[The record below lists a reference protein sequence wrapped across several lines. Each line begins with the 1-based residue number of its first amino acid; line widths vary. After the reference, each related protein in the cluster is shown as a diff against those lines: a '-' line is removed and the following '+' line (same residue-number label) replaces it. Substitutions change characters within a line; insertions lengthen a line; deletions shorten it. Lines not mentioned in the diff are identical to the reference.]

1 MPPKA
6 ISELDFVR
14 AARVIFGARFDYSEL
29 RPIRGG
35 LDYARIICR
44 SHGPSK
50 QLVSQHLK
58 GAIGCPA
65 CKASARRLTRDE
77 FVARARKVHKAKFDY
92 HGTNYI
98 DARTKVI
105 VVCKKHGPF
114 KVAPFLHLRGAGGC
128 IGCKTGRLTT
138 EQFIARSKR
147 LFPGKYDYAETSFAL
162 TTDTIRI
169 ICPTHGSFEQLASNH
184 LAGKEGCAKCAYQKR
199 FGFARQSHVK
209 LSGRSKRSRFELTKK
224 RLSQEEFMERA
235 MAAHGKR
242 YDLSLAIYRTQYDA
256 VSVRCGQHGLF
267 TIAPQN
273 LWKGGGCPNCARAE
287 RGMARRLTTEE
298 FVLRANAVHGTKYTY
313 MNTMYTTAKTKVSVT
328 CGVHGDF
335 SILPSN
341 HLAGRGCYVC
351 SQERQVVLLNSGARH
366 SQEEVITRFNNVHGF
381 KYDYSLV
388 RYIRSIDPL
397 QIGCPEHGLF
407 DQAPVHHF
415 DGKGCPKC
423 AKEITRNANRL
434 NEAEVIDRFQN
445 LHGKRFDYSRFRYKD
460 FKTKSVIG
468 CRDTGHGFF
477 EMSAQAHLEGKGCP
491 ACSQSKGERFIDEW
505 LRESGYKFERE
516 FSIPSAAGARG
527 RLRFDF
533 LISEHKV
540 LIEFDGEQHFRPVT
554 FFGSSKETALKV
566 HGEINRRDKIKN
578 IWAATNGYKLIR
590 IRYDDDIREKL
601 LGIESSLSDKRGRR
615 LVARRPRS

>member
-6 ISELDFVR
+6 ISEFEFVR
-14 AARVIFGARFDYSEL
+14 AARLIFGARFDYSEL
-29 RPIRGG
+29 RPIHGV

-44 SHGPSK
+44 KHGPFK

-65 CKASARRLTRDE
+65 CKASARRLTTDE
-77 FVARARKVHKAKFDY
+77 FVARARKVHKARFDY
-92 HGTNYI
+92 HETSYI
-98 DARTKVI
+98 DAKTKVI
-105 VVCKKHGPF
+105 VICKKHGPF
-114 KVAPFLHLRGAGGC
+114 KVPPFLHLRGGGGC

-147 LFPGKYDYAETSFAL
+147 LFPGKYDYAETSFTL
-162 TTDTIRI
+162 TNDTIRI
-169 ICPTHGSFEQLASNH
+169 ICRAHGSFEQLASNH
-184 LAGKEGCAKCAYQKR
+184 LAAKEGCAKCVYQKR
-199 FGFARQSHVK
+199 FGFERQPHE
-209 LSGRSKRSRFELTKK
+209 LSGRSKKARFAQTKK
-224 RLSQEEFMERA
+224 RLSQQEFVERA

-242 YDLSLAIYRTQYDA
+242 YDCSRAIYRTQYDG
-256 VSVRCGQHGLF
+256 VSVGCGDHGLF
-267 TIAPQN
+267 TIAPHN

-298 FVLRANAVHGTKYTY
+298 FVLRANAIHGAKYTY
-313 MNTMYTTAKTKVSVT
+313 TNTMYTTAKAKVSVT
-328 CGVHGDF
+328 CAVHGDF
-335 SILPSN
+335 SVLPSN

-351 SQERQVVLLNSGARH
+351 SQERKVVLLNNVARH
-366 SQEEVITRFNNVHGF
+366 SQEEVIARFKSVHGF

-388 RYIRSIDPL
+388 RYIRSIDPV

-434 NEAEVIDRFQN
+434 NEAEVIERFQN

-460 FKTKSVIG
+460 FKAKSLIG
-468 CRDTGHGFF
+468 CRDTGHGIF

-491 ACSQSKGERFIDEW
+491 ACSQSKGERFVDEW

-566 HGEINRRDKIKN
+566 HEEIKRRDKTKN

-601 LGIESSLSDKRGRR
+601 LSIESSLSDKRERR
-615 LVARRPRS
+615 LVARRSRS